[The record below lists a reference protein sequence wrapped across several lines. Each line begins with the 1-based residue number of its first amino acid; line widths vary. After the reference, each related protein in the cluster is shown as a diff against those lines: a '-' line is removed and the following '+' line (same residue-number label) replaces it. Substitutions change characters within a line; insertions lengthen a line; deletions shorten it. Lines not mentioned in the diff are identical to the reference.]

1 MPLKLEK
8 LAQRGRREADL
19 RGALKNT
26 DQATPGGKPAAEPPE
41 RAPGPEAAQK
51 APSVATGD
59 IGSADDEQLSQ
70 ATDVL
75 RGLAL
80 VTSRPAP

>member
-8 LAQRGRREADL
+8 LTQRGRREADL

-26 DQATPGGKPAAEPPE
+26 DKTAPDGKPAAEPPAS
-41 RAPGPEAAQK
+41 APVSSATQK

-80 VTSRPAP
+80 LISRPAP

>member
-1 MPLKLEK
+1 
-8 LAQRGRREADL
+8 
-19 RGALKNT
+19 
-26 DQATPGGKPAAEPPE
+26 
-41 RAPGPEAAQK
+41 
-51 APSVATGD
+51 VATGD
-59 IGSADDEQLSQ
+59 IGSAGDEQLSQ